1 MRKLLTLALGVAAA
15 LVPFAST
22 SAATPEMGTFDN
34 GYESFVDTELCADAP
49 FGFDV
54 NATQHEYGSFQVFF
68 DRGGNVARVL
78 VHLNYDAWISAN
90 GKTIVER
97 DTWTFIRTPESS
109 RDVGLTVQI
118 KGADGMVQLDAGQ
131 VVYDEDGNVAYVRGP
146 HPQALGE
153 TFCSAL
159 VP

>member
-1 MRKLLTLALGVAAA
+1 MRRFVMLLIGALLALMPPAAA
-15 LVPFAST
+15 
-22 SAATPEMGTFDN
+22 AAQPEMGSFDN
-34 GYESFVDTELCADAP
+34 GYESFVDTEFCAA

-54 NATQHEYGSFQVFF
+54 TATEHEYGSYQVFRDGSGEF
-68 DRGGNVARVL
+68 TRLL

-90 GKTIVER
+90 GKTLVER
-97 DTWTFIRTPESS
+97 DTWTFIGTPDSA
-109 RDVGLTVQI
+109 RNVGLTVQI

-131 VVYDEDGNVAYVRGP
+131 IVFGADGSIEYVRGP

-153 TFCSAL
+153 TFCPAL

>member
-1 MRKLLTLALGVAAA
+1 MRTLLSLCLAIAASIVPVAAA
-15 LVPFAST
+15 AAS
-22 SAATPEMGTFDN
+22 APEMGSFDN
-34 GYESFVDTELCADAP
+34 GFESFVDTEVCAAP
-49 FGFDV
+49 WGFDV
-54 NATQHEYGSFQVFF
+54 NATEHEYGFFQVFR
-68 DRGGNVARVL
+68 DADGNVTRVL

-97 DTWTFIRTPESS
+97 DTWTFIATQDSA

-118 KGADGMVQLDAGQ
+118 KGVDGMVQLDAGQ
-131 VVYDEDGNVAYVRGP
+131 VVFDAGGNVAYVRGP

-159 VP
+159 AA

>member
-1 MRKLLTLALGVAAA
+1 
-15 LVPFAST
+15 
-22 SAATPEMGTFDN
+22 MGTFDN
-34 GYESFVDTELCADAP
+34 GYESFVDTEVCADAP

-68 DRGGNVARVL
+68 DGDGNVARVL
-78 VHLNYDAWISAN
+78 IHLNYDAWISAN
-90 GKTIVER
+90 GKTLVER
-97 DTWTFIRTPESS
+97 DTWTFIRTPESD

-131 VVYDEDGNVAYVRGP
+131 VVYDDDGNVAYVRGP